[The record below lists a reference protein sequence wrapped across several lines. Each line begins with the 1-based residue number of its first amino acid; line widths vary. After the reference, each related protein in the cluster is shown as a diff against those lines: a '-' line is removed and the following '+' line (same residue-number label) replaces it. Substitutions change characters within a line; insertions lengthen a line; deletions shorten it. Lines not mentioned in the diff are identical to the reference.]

1 MKQSLEND
9 KFMRDLYKKHGLI
22 DAAEMLGI
30 EPLELADLLN
40 LKFKSFNDL
49 DFIPDSYVDGVYAR
63 MMFPNGYGVSVVR
76 HKFSYGGPQGL
87 YELAVLDKNGDL
99 TYDTKVTND
108 VVGHLDVDDVTKY
121 MILVQGL
128 KSEDEEV

>member
-1 MKQSLEND
+1 MKQSLGND

-49 DFIPDSYVDGVYAR
+49 DFISDSDMDGVYTR

-76 HKFSYGGPQGL
+76 HKFSYGGPQGF
-87 YELAVLDKNGDL
+87 YELAVLDKNGNL

-128 KSEDEEV
+128 KSENEEV

>member
-9 KFMRDLYKKHGLI
+9 KFMRDLYKKYGLI

-49 DFIPDSYVDGVYAR
+49 DFNSDSDMDGVYTR

-76 HKFSYGGPQGL
+76 HKYSYGGPQGL
-87 YELAVLDKNGDL
+87 YELAVLDKNGNL
-99 TYDTKVTND
+99 AYDNKVTND
-108 VVGHLDVDDVTKY
+108 VVGYLDVDDVTKY